1 MGDRIRP
8 PYCLE
13 PQGAAGGSQ
22 IFKIS
27 EPTAAD
33 SASSV
38 TVRSSFGSRFPVNCS
53 GASFGAACSRQAL
66 FAGFAS
72 FDLSA

>member
-13 PQGAAGGSQ
+13 PQGAASGSQ

-27 EPTAAD
+27 EPTAAAFGIIGH
-33 SASSV
+33 SALQLWLSI
-38 TVRSSFGSRFPVNCS
+38 
-53 GASFGAACSRQAL
+53 SRQL
-66 FAGFAS
+66 QWRFIRRS
-72 FDLSA
+72 L